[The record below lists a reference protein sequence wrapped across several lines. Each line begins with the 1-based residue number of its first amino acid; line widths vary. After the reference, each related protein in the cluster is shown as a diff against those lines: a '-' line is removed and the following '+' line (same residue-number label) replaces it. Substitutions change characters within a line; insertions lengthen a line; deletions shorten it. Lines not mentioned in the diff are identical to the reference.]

1 MLIYIFIH
9 TLMIDIMLGSIAV
22 AYTIKKRRLNKKL
35 AKICR
40 KEI

>member
-9 TLMIDIMLGSIAV
+9 TLMIDIMLGFIAV
-22 AYTIKKRRLNKKL
+22 AYTIKKRRLNAKL